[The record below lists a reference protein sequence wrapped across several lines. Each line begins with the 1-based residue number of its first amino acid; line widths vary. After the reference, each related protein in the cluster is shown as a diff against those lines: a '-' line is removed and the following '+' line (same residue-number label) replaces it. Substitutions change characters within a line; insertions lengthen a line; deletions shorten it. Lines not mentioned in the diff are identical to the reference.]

1 MAEAFHCG
9 RRGVALQAVHGKA
22 DRLVRAQA
30 ARDVLDP
37 GAPEIWTADQPASRW
52 LKVLG
57 PPVDSLAH
65 QEAKDSNSV
74 WEPQALQ
81 LQVASQ
87 QQRASLRRRA
97 APWQA
102 LEKLDGARVQALLLA
117 AWRQPRALV
126 APLQARLAAQVHA
139 ALPRPDLAGE
149 KSSQAQQAEQPRA
162 LK

>member
-37 GAPEIWTADQPASRW
+37 CAPEIWTAAQPASRW

-87 QQRASLRRRA
+87 QQRAALRRRA

>member
-1 MAEAFHCG
+1 VAEAFQCG
-9 RRGVALQAVHGKA
+9 RRGVVPQRAHGKA
-22 DRLVRAQA
+22 DRLVLAQA

-74 WEPQALQ
+74 WDRQALQ

-87 QQRASLRRRA
+87 LQVALQRLRAS
-97 APWQA
+97 PWQA
-102 LEKLDGARVQALLLA
+102 LEKLDGATVDAPLLT
-117 AWRQPRALV
+117 AWRQPRVLV
-126 APLQARLAAQVHA
+126 AA
-139 ALPRPDLAGE
+139 
-149 KSSQAQQAEQPRA
+149 
-162 LK
+162 